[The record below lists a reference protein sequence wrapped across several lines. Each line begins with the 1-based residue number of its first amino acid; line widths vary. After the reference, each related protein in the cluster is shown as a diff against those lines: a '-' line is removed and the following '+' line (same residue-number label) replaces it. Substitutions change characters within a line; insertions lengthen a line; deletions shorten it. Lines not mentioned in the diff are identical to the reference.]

1 MKRKILSLLLVMSM
15 VATLFVGCGESET
28 KDNGTTQNSEKETTD
43 KDVAQDSEKET
54 TDQDITQ
61 DGGNDELD
69 ANISYVE
76 GEVITAGGKKVKL
89 YSDPAIVDSWE
100 NDPDIQ
106 VFIYAY
112 DKNDDVYGFSAH
124 DASSAEAYIDSFLQ
138 GNDHMEIK
146 EQEKLQIGGRTIHA
160 FHFKEKETGRE
171 YGSFGVIELGS
182 DVVFTF
188 SYKHV
193 NFGDPAFEDLL
204 GATKFIVE

>member
-1 MKRKILSLLLVMSM
+1 M
-15 VATLFVGCGESET
+15 
-28 KDNGTTQNSEKETTD
+28 
-43 KDVAQDSEKET
+43 
-54 TDQDITQ
+54 
-61 DGGNDELD
+61 
-69 ANISYVE
+69 
-76 GEVITAGGKKVKL
+76 ITADGKIVKI
-89 YSDPAIVDSWE
+89 YSDPAIVDFWE
-100 NDPDIQ
+100 NDHI
-106 VFIYAY
+106 
-112 DKNDDVYGFSAH
+112 
-124 DASSAEAYIDSFLQ
+124 
-138 GNDHMEIK
+138 EIK